1 MRTHFRNIRGGRASS
16 PSGADAGQG
25 ALGFFRRYSGGGRS
39 PQKSPCASP
48 RISEQGSALLI
59 VLGFLSFM
67 MISAVSFAVYMR
79 IERQA
84 SSNYRHA
91 TAARHLLTAGLF
103 RAIDEIDAELRVPE
117 IKGMVRPRK
126 FPDWQGRVRAS
137 AVPNGEKNTLDARV
151 LSMEALSFIPGLLVN
166 DVRRYAIPN
175 QDDQRDSLNTT
186 WCGAKWRTISMPGN
200 VMGSDGDL
208 VTAGRYAYVCINVSD
223 MLDVNVCRAAS
234 RDSVSNRVSI
244 GHLFANDGARDA
256 FDASFKTTDKHYD
269 SLQDFYACMYKRDT
283 TFGSPFHEYLNA
295 GNSVNADAGFDE
307 ADNHILVTDGIV
319 KPEPTRI
326 ATPCNILAK
335 TGQPIDAATL
345 NQPRAT
351 SIALQGEFQTAL
363 GNALAGRLV
372 SGATAGD
379 DMMATMIAD
388 YIDADS
394 IPKKLNMPSTEMVPM
409 ISQILIPEFMS
420 PTIKKVPGKPVAG
433 AAPPRDSEIYAIQL
447 VSDPTVMQLDV
458 ELVWPFKN
466 QKDRTRQ
473 PAFRV
478 DVQAYLKVIKIHDPK
493 KTQGFVEPPSMPTYV
508 PLTGSANIPSFW
520 SKDTSDPVNCYV
532 HVPVELST
540 PDPTKLVVN
549 MIDSEDGVVAGS
561 GFTEGQKFSVALV
574 VFVNVKEGSDIVD
587 RAPQLIPF
595 LGAGGMTWEEEFMLT
610 PKLFFQTVASAP
622 VAKTMVVGQ
631 PIQYEWRSLEV
642 PDPRFNYKA
651 ENWVQNFVDPPTS
664 QIKPLIN
671 PSTTALLGQDGRDG
685 DIYMSVSDVG
695 VLQSPGELGFIV
707 RPFPQKLAN
716 KNADFR
722 QQLSVNDSEDKD
734 AMFRTIRLYD
744 HGDPS
749 DLINRARDRVYDHF
763 TVRNPD
769 GTLAGARVNPL
780 SELPQVLAAAV
791 QSTPAD
797 YYWAG
802 AKLLPSGSPSSATI
816 RKNVFDNSTVMNPS
830 SWTAFTNGWFKCLVN
845 ATKLAPPA
853 QNINTSLKNN
863 LSDLYGEQAWFG
875 WYSNLDPTTIF
886 DGGYTPGKVSGLS
899 SPLHEIDRKML
910 FSFTL
915 DSFSDRQQLFLY
927 ILRAEATVPN
937 FGGSTDGGVKSLAGG
952 RAVAL
957 VWRDPYP
964 EGYNKGNDSW
974 LNKGSRMWTQS
985 DHAESGSAALVSPW
999 YQYNILSDKPS
1010 KDDGDEDGTFDPR
1023 LDGYHQQR
1031 ILYFKQLNN

>member
-319 KPEPTRI
+319 KPEPTRS

-345 NQPRAT
+345 NQTRSPNA
-351 SIALQGEFQTAL
+351 IDLQLEFQNALINAL
-363 GNALAGRLV
+363 GGV
-372 SGATAGD
+372 PIDGK
-379 DMMATMIAD
+379 MMASMIAD
-388 YIDADS
+388 YIDTDS
-394 IPKKLNMPSTEMVPM
+394 IPKWLNLPSVEMVPM
-409 ISQILIPEFMS
+409 ISQILVPPMFMPIIDQKADPAADPKDTE
-420 PTIKKVPGKPVAG
+420 PTIITYLDFMPKHNM
-433 AAPPRDSEIYAIQL
+433 
-447 VSDPTVMQLDV
+447 SDHAYLDV
-458 ELVWPFKN
+458 EVVWPFKN
-466 QKDRTRQ
+466 VKDRTCPSSSDYTVEIVAYTKVNKVHAVQ
-473 PAFRV
+473 NSNSFQDTPSEGNGYLKWTGNQKVLDFSGK
-478 DVQAYLKVIKIHDPK
+478 DDTVQAECYQKVKVDLKPQPWGAQKTTIDIINSKGVTLTPGFAVGSPISVSLIVFARVKI
-493 KTQGFVEPPSMPTYV
+493 GSVYV
-508 PLTGSANIPSFW
+508 DSAPQVLPYPN
-520 SKDTSDPVNCYV
+520 
-532 HVPVELST
+532 
-540 PDPTKLVVN
+540 
-549 MIDSEDGVVAGS
+549 
-561 GFTEGQKFSVALV
+561 AL
-574 VFVNVKEGSDIVD
+574 GSDED
-587 RAPQLIPF
+587 
-595 LGAGGMTWEEEFMLT
+595 EFAT
-610 PKLFFQTVASAP
+610 TKKLFFQTVQSIG
-622 VAKTMVVGQ
+622 VDKTEMGKKELA
-631 PIQYEWRSLEV
+631 YEWMSLEV

-651 ENWVQNFVDPPTS
+651 ANWVKSSGSGATIPNKD
-664 QIKPLIN
+664 IN
-671 PSTTALLGQDGRDG
+671 PSTLELLGEEGRDG
-685 DIYMSVSDVG
+685 DIFMSVADSG
-695 VLQSPGELGFIV
+695 TLQSPGELGFIV
-707 RPFPQKLAN
+707 RPFSLALEGN
-716 KNADFR
+716 TVDFR
-722 QQLSVNDSEDKD
+722 NQDSAAKAEDKD

-744 HGDPS
+744 HGD
-749 DLINRARDRVYDHF
+749 LKRDRVYDYF

-791 QSTPAD
+791 QRTPVD
-797 YYWAG
+797 SYWAG
-802 AKLLPSGSPSSATI
+802 ANLLPGARPPSATI
-816 RKNVFDNSTVMNPS
+816 RNNVFDNAVNYKS

-845 ATKLAPPA
+845 ATKNVPPA

-875 WYSNLDPTTIF
+875 WYSKKDSTTIF
-886 DGGYTPGKVSGLS
+886 DGVSSPGKVSGLS

-964 EGYNKGNDSW
+964 EGYKKGTGNDSW
-974 LNKGSRMWTQS
+974 LNQGSRMWTQS
-985 DHAESGSAALVSPW
+985 DHAESGSAARVSPW

>member
-1 MRTHFRNIRGGRASS
+1 MRTHFRNISGGR
-16 PSGADAGQG
+16 
-25 ALGFFRRYSGGGRS
+25 
-39 PQKSPCASP
+39 ASP

-91 TAARHLLTAGLF
+91 TAARHLLNAGLF
-103 RAIDEIDAELRVPE
+103 RAIDEIDAELRVPS
-117 IKGMVRPRK
+117 INSVARPLK

-166 DVRRYAIPN
+166 DVRRYAIAN
-175 QDDQRDSLNTT
+175 QDDQRDSFNTT
-186 WCGAKWRTISMPGN
+186 WCGAKWRSISMPGN
-200 VMGSDGDL
+200 VLGSDGDL

-223 MLDVNVCRAAS
+223 MLDINVCRAAS

-244 GHLFANDGARDA
+244 SHLFANDGARDA
-256 FDASFKTTDKHYD
+256 FDALLKTTDKHYD
-269 SLQDFYACMYKRDT
+269 SLQDFYACMYRRDA
-283 TFGSPFHEYLNA
+283 TFGSPYHEYLNA

-307 ADNHILVTDGIV
+307 AGNHILVTDSIV
-319 KPEPTRI
+319 KPEPTRST
-326 ATPCNILAK
+326 TPCNILAK

-345 NQPRAT
+345 NQPRTT

-372 SGATAGD
+372 SGAAAGG

-394 IPKKLNMPSTEMVPM
+394 IPKQLNMPSTEMVPM

-420 PTIKKVPGKPVAG
+420 PMVTKVSVPVAG
-433 AAPPRDSEIYAIQL
+433 ASPARNKDVYAVQL
-447 VSDPTVMQLDV
+447 VPDPTAMLLDV

-466 QKDRTRQ
+466 QKDRTQQ

-478 DVQAYLKVIKIHDPK
+478 EVQAYLKVIKKHEQK
-493 KTQGFVEPPSMPTYV
+493 KTQDFTEPPSMPTYV
-508 PLTGSANIPSFW
+508 PLTGSADIPDFW
-520 SKDTSDPVNCYV
+520 GKDTSDPANCYV
-532 HVPVELST
+532 HTPITLTT

-561 GFTEGQKFSVALV
+561 GFIEHEPFSVALV
-574 VFVNVKEGSDIVD
+574 VFVNVKSGSDIVD
-587 RAPQLIPF
+587 RVPQLMPY
-595 LGAGGMTWEEEFMLT
+595 LGSGGMAWDVEFMAT
-610 PKLFFQTVASAP
+610 PKLFFQTGPSAP
-622 VAKTMVVGQ
+622 VEKTMAVMQ
-631 PIQYEWRSLEV
+631 PILYEWRSLEV

-651 ENWVQNFVDPPTS
+651 ENWVQNLVDPPAS

-671 PSTTALLGQDGRDG
+671 PSTKALLGQDGRDG

-695 VLQSPGELGFIV
+695 LLQSPGELGFIV

-722 QQLSVNDSEDKD
+722 LQLSANDSDDKD
-734 AMFRTIRLYD
+734 AMFRTLRLYD

-749 DLINRARDRVYDHF
+749 DLINRARDRVYDNF
-763 TVRNPD
+763 TAMNAD

-780 SELPQVLAAAV
+780 SDLPQVLAAAV
-791 QSTPAD
+791 QSTPVD

-802 AKLLPSGSPSSATI
+802 ANQLSGGSPSSATI
-816 RKNVFDNSTVMNPS
+816 RKNVFDNSAVMIPS
-830 SWTAFTNGWFKCLVN
+830 SWAAFTNGWFKCLVN
-845 ATKLAPPA
+845 ATKNALPA
-853 QNINTSLKNN
+853 LNINTSLKNN
-863 LSDLYGEQAWFG
+863 LSDMYGEQSLFG
-875 WYSNLDPTTIF
+875 WYSNLDSTTIF
-886 DGGYTPGKVSGLS
+886 DGGYPAGKVSGLS
-899 SPLHEIDRKML
+899 SPLYEIDRKML
-910 FSFTL
+910 FSFTQ
-915 DSFSDRQQLFLY
+915 DAFSDRQQLFLY

-937 FGGSTDGGVKSLAGG
+937 FGGSADGGVKSLAGG

-964 EGYNKGNDSW
+964 EGYDKGNNGW
-974 LNKGSRMWTQS
+974 WKKGERMWTQT
-985 DHAESGSAALVSPW
+985 DRADSGSAARVSPW
-999 YQYNILSDKPS
+999 YQYNILSDKPT

-1023 LDGYHQQR
+1023 WDGYHQHR
-1031 ILYFKQLNN
+1031 ILFFKQLNN